1 MGVRLE
7 LVEDEGYELARRLRN
22 VIGQLRRGCAGH
34 KPLVVV
40 VANSSVADEVREGQE
55 VAEDGV
61 ALTGNT
67 RIYNDDY

>member
-7 LVEDEGYELARRLRN
+7 LLEDEGYELARRLRN

-40 VANSSVADEVREGQE
+40 VANTSVVDEVK
-55 VAEDGV
+55 
-61 ALTGNT
+61 
-67 RIYNDDY
+67 